1 MVGTEE
7 REPFERGSVGDV
19 ESNQLLNFF
28 TIFLPNLRTYCKQVM
43 L

>member
-7 REPFERGSVGDV
+7 REPFKRGSVEDV

-28 TIFLPNLRTYCKQVM
+28 TIFLTKSQNL

>member
-7 REPFERGSVGDV
+7 RLPIERGSVGNV

-28 TIFLPNLRTYCKQVM
+28 TIFLPNLRT
-43 L
+43 